1 MAAMGLGSLILGIFA
16 FLCMFAGMVLVWVPF
31 LGTMLSFLSPILCIA
46 GVILGGVALSRA
58 REGQGESEGLAI
70 GGLVVN
76 VIAFIPAMLLALT
89 CGLCNTLFT
98 SAFVTPDGQTS
109 VPWDVDAGRR
119 TNPFEDLF
127 ADAGPRP
134 SLLAPTPITPPPPSD
149 LTAPPSAPTTAPPE
163 PAPTAP
169 PEPEAMQPEAM
180 QREGDQTPL
189 PPPPLPPGPHALRV
203 QRTHAP

>member
-31 LGTMLSFLSPILCIA
+31 LGTMLSFLSPILSIA
-46 GVILGGVALSRA
+46 GVILGGVALSRS

-76 VIAFIPAMLLALT
+76 VIAFIPAMLIALT
-89 CGLCNTLFT
+89 CGLCNTLCT

-134 SLLAPTPITPPPPSD
+134 SVLPPTPITPPPPRD
-149 LTAPPSAPTTAPPE
+149 PTPTAPTEPTPTPTAP
-163 PAPTAP
+163 P
-169 PEPEAMQPEAM
+169 PEPEALPM
-180 QREGDQTPL
+180 QRAGDQTPL

-203 QRTHAP
+203 QRTQAP

>member
-16 FLCMFAGMVLVWVPF
+16 FLCMFAGAVLVWVPF
-31 LGTMLSFLSPILCIA
+31 LGTMLSFLSPILAIA

-76 VIAFIPAMLLALT
+76 VIAFIPAMLIALT
-89 CGLCNTLFT
+89 CGLCNTLCT

-109 VPWDVDAGRR
+109 VPWDVDAGRH
-119 TNPFEDLF
+119 NPFEDLF
-127 ADAGPRP
+127 RDAGVRP
-134 SLLAPTPITPPPPSD
+134 TVLPPVAPSD
-149 LTAPPSAPTTAPPE
+149 
-163 PAPTAP
+163 PTAP
-169 PEPEAMQPEAM
+169 TEPTPPAPATPEPEPM

-203 QRTHAP
+203 QPTTH